1 MCELDLLAPELLS
14 RLSLPSQLGEVCV
27 SFFLLSGITAALF
40 HRQRTGEGQLV
51 DCAMVRCATWMTN
64 QTMIIGSRQPS
75 GGVFMTLTNMFSM
88 QE

>member
-1 MCELDLLAPELLS
+1 M
-14 RLSLPSQLGEVCV
+14 SQLGEVCV

-51 DCAMVRCATWMTN
+51 DCAMLRCATWMTN

-75 GGVFMTLTNMFSM
+75 GGVFMALTNLFSM